1 MPKDISRL
9 YPSFSSALGGL
20 QEAHRGHGRAP
31 ATQPVLN
38 VLWGEDA
45 ALGSCT
51 EKPPGDLKWRV
62 GMGISK
68 SLRDSAGHLPS
79 HLLVLNYFLSSSQA
93 CSLRSP

>member
-51 EKPPGDLKWRV
+51 EEPPGDPE
-62 GMGISK
+62 MGGG
-68 SLRDSAGHLPS
+68 DGHPKVPQRLSRALALPPPGPK
-79 HLLVLNYFLSSSQA
+79 LLPILLPG
-93 CSLRSP
+93 L